1 MIMKPHT
8 NSKIISETDNG
19 WLTIWFNSPEN
30 RNALS
35 EGLIYDLKNLLN
47 KTKTNR
53 AIRGI
58 TLRGKE
64 GFYCSGGDLKSF
76 KNHQNN
82 LDSKKFFIEANK
94 EIGCLFDLLLSM
106 PQVIIS
112 YVEGAAIAGGL
123 GLMCCSDL
131 IVVKQDAKFSD

>member
-53 AIRGI
+53 E
-58 TLRGKE
+58 LE
-64 GFYCSGGDLKSF
+64 GL
-76 KNHQNN
+76 
-82 LDSKKFFIEANK
+82 
-94 EIGCLFDLLLSM
+94 
-106 PQVIIS
+106 P
-112 YVEGAAIAGGL
+112 
-123 GLMCCSDL
+123 
-131 IVVKQDAKFSD
+131 